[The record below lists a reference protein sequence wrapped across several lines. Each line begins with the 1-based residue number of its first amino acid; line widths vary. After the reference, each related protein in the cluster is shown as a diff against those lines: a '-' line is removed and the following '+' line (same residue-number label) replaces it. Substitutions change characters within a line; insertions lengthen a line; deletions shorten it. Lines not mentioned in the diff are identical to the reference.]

1 MRMLHARAGVA
12 SFCTTCWSWF
22 GDDLRFS
29 LQHWKQELGSLL
41 PLRCIAVGVTSLG
54 LLERRIKA
62 SCTTAMSILPSC
74 CKLCC
79 SECPEHSAAL
89 VAPRQC
95 CPKLML
101 AALKCK
107 SNEVFVQ
114 LTYVGTFFH
123 RVKSGQICSSS
134 FCAAYKVL
142 RLLSHPKGCSILRGK

>member
-1 MRMLHARAGVA
+1 MLHARAGVA

-54 LLERRIKA
+54 LLERRIKP

-79 SECPEHSAAL
+79 SECPEHSADL

-95 CPKLML
+95 CPSWCLLLWSARAMKFS
-101 AALKCK
+101 C
-107 SNEVFVQ
+107 SWHTWEH
-114 LTYVGTFFH
+114 FFH

-134 FCAAYKVL
+134 FCAAYQVL